1 MIISE
6 QIDRNMFHFVDFLKE
21 KNLTIPDK
29 DVAPVYKMRYG
40 NKLSVAELSTMLSL
54 LESQGLLNKEK
65 SINKQENFYT
75 EKHKLFIDYANG
87 KF

>member
-6 QIDRNMFHFVDFLKE
+6 QTDKNMFHFVDFLKE

-40 NKLSVAELSTMLSL
+40 NKLNVAELSTMLSL

-65 SINKQENFYT
+65 SVNKKDNFYT

-87 KF
+87 KL

>member
-1 MIISE
+1 MIISPE
-6 QIDRNMFHFVDFLKE
+6 TDKNMFQFVDFLKQ

-40 NKLSVAELSTMLSL
+40 KKMNVAELSTILSL

-65 SINKQENFYT
+65 SVNKQENFYS

-87 KF
+87 KI